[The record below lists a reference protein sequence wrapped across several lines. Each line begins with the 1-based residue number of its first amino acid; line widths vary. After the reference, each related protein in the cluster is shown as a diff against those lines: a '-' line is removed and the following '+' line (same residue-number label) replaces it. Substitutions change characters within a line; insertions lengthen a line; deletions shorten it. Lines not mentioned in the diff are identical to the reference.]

1 MDFDKKTVMA
11 FLLIGLVL
19 LLVYTPIYQKV
30 FFPEAYKQKQ
40 LQSQIAEATPASS
53 QIDSSK
59 SPVQRKEIAKRQ
71 ESGIPNFAPK
81 NVIEQKAASRGD
93 QSNELLGNSDEK
105 ENVISIETDLYSAK
119 ISNRGAS
126 LTEWILKEYEGLNNK
141 PVTLLPEQAYG
152 TLGVRF
158 ITKDGDSL
166 STKDW
171 YFESDFD
178 FSEKISI
185 NKSKIISFTADLN
198 NGRKIIKEYEF
209 FNGRYD
215 FNLKIKL
222 ENLDDIIAEKK
233 YFLEAPAGLLSTE
246 KILKDDMYYSKTA
259 ISASQQVEKKQKASG
274 KLESE
279 SGDIDWV
286 AVRTKYFALAIA
298 PLNRKGIAANIY
310 GEEIAVPSEPKEK
323 WKKFN
328 INIEMPF
335 LGNNNT
341 QDQFLI
347 YFGPID
353 DDILKEY
360 NLGFQNIMDMG
371 WVVIKPFSK
380 GVLWSFKKLHSFIP
394 NYGIVIILFSILI
407 KLLLYPLT
415 HKSFESMQR
424 MKDLQPKLAEL
435 KEKFGKDAQRMQKET
450 MALYKQEGVNPMGSC
465 LPMVLQMPLLF
476 ALFQVFR
483 STIELRGEGF
493 MLWITDLSLPD
504 TIAILPFTIPFYGNT
519 LNILPLL
526 MGITMFMQ
534 QKMTITDPK
543 QKAMVYIMPVFLTFL
558 FNSFPSG
565 LNLYYALFNVFSII
579 QQKYI
584 SPTKS
589 SNIESVSAP
598 KKKKL

>member
-1 MDFDKKTVMA
+1 MDFDKKTVLA

-19 LLVYTPIYQKV
+19 ILVYTPLYQQI

-40 LQSQIAEATPASS
+40 LEQQRSEQVIVPDRIQKNENADNAVPSEKPLESS
-53 QIDSSK
+53 
-59 SPVQRKEIAKRQ
+59 
-71 ESGIPNFAPK
+71 IPKFAPK
-81 NVIEQKAASRGD
+81 NETVKTSVGETDNSSLQAS
-93 QSNELLGNSDEK
+93 SVEANEK
-105 ENVISIETDLYSAK
+105 VISIETDLYSAK

-126 LTEWILKEYEGLNNK
+126 LIEWILKEYDGLNNK
-141 PVTLLPEQAYG
+141 PVTMLPDDAYG
-152 TLGVRF
+152 TLGIRF
-158 ITKDGDSL
+158 ITKTGDSL
-166 STKDW
+166 STASWIFD
-171 YFESDFD
+171 SDFEYSD
-178 FSEKISI
+178 NISVE
-185 NKSKIISFTADLN
+185 KSKIISFSVDLD
-198 NGRKIIKEYEF
+198 NGRKITKEYEF
-209 FNGRYD
+209 FNGQYD

-246 KILKDDMYYSKTA
+246 KILKDDMYYAKTA
-259 ISASQQVEKKQKASG
+259 ISASGQVEKKDKANE

-279 SGDIDWV
+279 TGDIEWIS
-286 AVRTKYFALAIA
+286 VRTKYFALIVA
-298 PLNRKGIAANIY
+298 PINRNGIAANIY
-310 GEEIAVPSEPKEK
+310 GEEIAVPSEPKVK
-323 WKKFN
+323 WKKFD

-335 LGNNNT
+335 LGNSNT
-341 QDQFLI
+341 EDQFLI

-353 DDILKEY
+353 DEILKEY
-360 NLGFQNIMDMG
+360 DRGFKNIMDMG
-371 WVVIKPFSK
+371 MAVIKPFSK
-380 GVLWSFKKLHSFIP
+380 GVLWSFKKLHTFIP
-394 NYGIVIILFSILI
+394 NYGLVIVIFSILI

-424 MKDLQPKLAEL
+424 MKDMQPKLNEL
-435 KEKFGKDAQRMQKET
+435 KEKYGKDPQRMQKET
-450 MALYKQEGVNPMGSC
+450 MALYKQEKVNPMGSC
-465 LPMVLQMPLLF
+465 LPMLLQMPLLF

-504 TIAILPFTIPFYGNT
+504 TIATLPFTIPFYGDT

-526 MGITMFMQ
+526 MGITMFLQ

-584 SPTKS
+584 SPTKVHHD
-589 SNIESVSAP
+589 EGALAP